1 MRFSSAALLVAAL
14 AAAPLTGAYAAR
26 SFPRAVTLP
35 ALPIEKQAVDVHL
48 RGESEFILR
57 DKTEVHRGKVWLG
70 YLDYRG
76 KWGADKRGALDAIV
90 ASLKKGG
97 WEVMMIDE
105 PRQPPLATL
114 RLTTDDNQVMWA
126 SVEMFETARLLVLE
140 QDES

>member
-1 MRFSSAALLVAAL
+1 MRTIARLTLVAAL
-14 AAAPLTGAYAAR
+14 AVAPLAGAYAAQ

-35 ALPIEKQAVDVHL
+35 ALPIEKHTVDVHAN
-48 RGESEFILR
+48 GESEFILR

-70 YLDYRG
+70 YLDYR
-76 KWGADKRGALDAIV
+76 KWGPDKRTALDGIV
-90 ASLKKGG
+90 ESLRKGG

-114 RLTTDDNQVMWA
+114 KLTTDDNRVLWA
-126 SVEMFETARLLVLE
+126 SVEIFETARLLVLE

>member
-1 MRFSSAALLVAAL
+1 MDRLRSLALVAAL
-14 AAAPLTGAYAAR
+14 ALAPLTGAYAAQ

-35 ALPIEKQAVDVHL
+35 ALPIDKRAVDVHAA
-48 RGESEFILR
+48 GESEFILR

-70 YLDYRG
+70 YLDYSQ
-76 KWGADKRGALDAIV
+76 WGPDKRAALDRIV
-90 ASLKKGG
+90 DSLKKGG
-97 WEVMMIDE
+97 WEVMLIDE

-114 RLTTDDNQVMWA
+114 KLTTDDNRVIWA

>member
-1 MRFSSAALLVAAL
+1 MKSIAPFAVVAAM
-14 AAAPLTGAYAAR
+14 AAGSFAGAYAAQ

-35 ALPIEKQAVDVHL
+35 AIPIDKRAVDVHAA
-48 RGESEFILR
+48 GESEFILR

-70 YLDYRG
+70 YLDYS
-76 KWGADKRGALDAIV
+76 KWGPDKRAALERIV
-90 ASLKKGG
+90 ESLKKGG

-114 RLTTDDNQVMWA
+114 KLTTDDNRVLWA
-126 SVEMFETARLLVLE
+126 SVEVFETARVLVLE

>member
-1 MRFSSAALLVAAL
+1 MRTIARLALVAAL
-14 AAAPLTGAYAAR
+14 AVVPLADAYAAR
-26 SFPRAVTLP
+26 SFPHAVTLP
-35 ALPIEKQAVDVHL
+35 AIPIDKHAVDVHPG
-48 RGESEFILR
+48 GESEFILR

-76 KWGADKRGALDAIV
+76 KWGADRRAALDAIV
-90 ASLKKGG
+90 ASLRKGG

-114 RLTTDDNQVMWA
+114 RLTTDDNKVMWA

>member
-1 MRFSSAALLVAAL
+1 MSRLPVVFLVAAL
-14 AAAPLTGAYAAR
+14 AAAPLASAYAAS

-35 ALPIEKQAVDVHL
+35 AMPIDKHAVDVHKDA
-48 RGESEFILR
+48 ESEFILR
-57 DKTEVHRGKVWLG
+57 EKTEVHRGTVHLG

-76 KWGADKRGALDAIV
+76 KWGADKRAALEAIV
-90 ASLKKGG
+90 AALKKGG

-114 RLTTDDNQVMWA
+114 KLITRDNKVFWA